1 MYSEIVNDKLLGYS
15 LLVGGIAIMVLSV
28 VQVLLVFTHTIKPIS
43 AFQNAKSQVDTS
55 ALLQNALNPSG
66 NPSFQMPKLDLIPQD
81 TLNESLNLATHFF
94 LMSFVLGFG
103 YKISSLGVMMLRP
116 ITVKL
121 KEQII
126 P

>member
-1 MYSEIVNDKLLGYS
+1 MSDKLLGYS
-15 LLVGGIAIMVLSV
+15 LLVGGIAIMVFSV

-43 AFQNAKSQVDTS
+43 AFQSAKSQVDTS

-66 NPSFQMPKLDLIPQD
+66 NLSFQMPKLDLIPQD